1 MACNYFLEEALLKC
15 FDVESTKATIG
26 SETKPHA
33 CANTIVTP
41 EENSSSICQ
50 ESSQYDANPPCC
62 QLITNTQTINES
74 PIARGAPRR
83 PPVTPDPL
91 PQHNLNILKKK
102 KTGPLCSNQHG
113 VNISYG

>member
-1 MACNYFLEEALLKC
+1 MACNYFLEDALLKC
-15 FDVESTKATIG
+15 FGVDSTKATIA

-50 ESSQYDANPPCC
+50 ENSQYDANPPFC
-62 QLITNTQTINES
+62 QFNTNTQTINES
-74 PIARGAPRR
+74 SIARGGPRR
-83 PPVTPDPL
+83 PPPTLGPL

-102 KTGPLCSNQHG
+102 K
-113 VNISYG
+113 

>member
-62 QLITNTQTINES
+62 QLITNTQTIVC
-74 PIARGAPRR
+74 I
-83 PPVTPDPL
+83 
-91 PQHNLNILKKK
+91 NINN
-102 KTGPLCSNQHG
+102 SNFFFFLFF
-113 VNISYG
+113 SSK